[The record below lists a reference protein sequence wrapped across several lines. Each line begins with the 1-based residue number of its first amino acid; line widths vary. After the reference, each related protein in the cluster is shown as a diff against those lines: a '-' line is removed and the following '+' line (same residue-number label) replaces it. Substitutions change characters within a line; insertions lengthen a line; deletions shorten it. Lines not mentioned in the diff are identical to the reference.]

1 MGLNNLQGQGPNYVP
16 AYQASGTPFV
26 TSSNG
31 STVTTTPVCVKF
43 PYVTRFFQVTNTSS
57 EVLRLGFSRAG
68 VMGLGASVSGSA
80 PHEKIADHDNYF
92 VVSGSNGDGGGNT
105 VRLELRCKE
114 LWIRADANPVGFSL
128 IAGMTGIHH
137 TQFPELTGSNGFQG
151 IG

>member
-1 MGLNNLQGQGPNYVP
+1 MSRNEYHGQGPNYVP

-31 STVTTTPVCVKF
+31 STVDTTPVCIKF

-57 EVLRLGFSRAG
+57 EVMRIGFSHAG
-68 VMGLGASVSGSA
+68 VQGTGASVSGSA
-80 PHEKIADHDNYF
+80 HETVADHKNYF
-92 VVSGSNGDGGGNT
+92 LVSGSGGQGAGNT

-114 LWIRADANPVGFSL
+114 LWIRAEGNPVGFSL

-137 TQFPELTGSNGFQG
+137 TQFPNLTGSNGFQG

>member
-1 MGLNNLQGQGPNYVP
+1 MGLKNWQGQGPNYVP
-16 AYQASGTPFV
+16 AYQTSGTPFV

-31 STVTTTPVCVKF
+31 STVTDTPVCVKF

-57 EVLRLGFSRAG
+57 EVMRLGFTRAG
-68 VMGLGASVSGSA
+68 VQGTGASVSGSA
-80 PHEKIADHDNYF
+80 HEKVADHRNYF
-92 VVSGSNGDGGGNT
+92 LVSGSGGDGGGNT

-128 IAGMTGIHH
+128 IAGMTGIAH
-137 TQFPELTGSNGFQG
+137 TQFPNLTGSNGFQG